1 MWNTI
6 IPDCDTSGGSLSLP
20 RNYTLNCKISSLLF
34 SSIQSLLYFCVFIR
48 ILFEY
53 VSNII
58 SFLRVHIGMNFYT
71 KFLLKNLNFDSCYW
85 VWMTEGLL
93 GMTTEGS
100 GSSFDFLNLKMKMPV
115 TLCNPNLQR
124 RMQKHIWKTRHFN

>member
-6 IPDCDTSGGSLSLP
+6 IPDCDTSRGSLSLP

-58 SFLRVHIGMNFYT
+58 SFLRVHIGMNLYI
-71 KFLLKNLNFDSCYW
+71 KFLLKNLNFGSCYW

-124 RMQKHIWKTRHFN
+124 RMQKHIWKNRHFN